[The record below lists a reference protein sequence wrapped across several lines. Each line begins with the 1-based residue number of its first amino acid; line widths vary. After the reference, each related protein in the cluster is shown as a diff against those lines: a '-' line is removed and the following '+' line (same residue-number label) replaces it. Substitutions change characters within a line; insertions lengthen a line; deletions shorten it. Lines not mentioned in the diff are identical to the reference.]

1 MTAQINDI
9 LNYKSKRYLIASE
22 PLFFYL
28 KKLKSIDFCSF
39 STACRRGYLAVWEI
53 RDKKLFLINL
63 DANIQKDDEKY
74 KVGVD
79 YLFPSKNEVF
89 ADWFNGDIRIPSG
102 KQLKYIHLGYKSI
115 FEKDIYLN
123 FKDGILLSE
132 RIHENK
138 LDSET

>member
-1 MTAQINDI
+1 MTAQIKDI
-9 LNYKSKRYLIASE
+9 LKYKSKRYLIASE
-22 PLFFYL
+22 PLFHII
-28 KKLKSIDFCSF
+28 KLKSIDFCGF
-39 STACRRGYLAVWEI
+39 STACSRGYLAVWEI
-53 RDKKLFLINL
+53 RDNKLFLINL
-63 DANIQKDDEKY
+63 DAKIQKDDEIC

-89 ADWFNGDIRIPSG
+89 ADWFSGEIRIPTG

-132 RIHENK
+132 RIHVNK
-138 LDSET
+138 LASEA

>member
-1 MTAQINDI
+1 MTAQIKDI

-28 KKLKSIDFCSF
+28 KKLKSIDFFSF
-39 STACRRGYLAVWEI
+39 STACLRGYLAVWEI

-89 ADWFNGDIRIPSG
+89 ADWFNGDIRIPTG

-138 LDSET
+138 LDSEA